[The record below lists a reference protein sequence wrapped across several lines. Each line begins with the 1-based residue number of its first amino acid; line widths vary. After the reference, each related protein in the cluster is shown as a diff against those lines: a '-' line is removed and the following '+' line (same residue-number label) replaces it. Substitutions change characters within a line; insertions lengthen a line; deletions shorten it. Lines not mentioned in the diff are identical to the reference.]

1 MKLEKTDKIIIGDLD
16 EMPDGEMLM
25 KVQNGCHNL
34 MMRQYFYDIE
44 HIYVNINWFSSKLV
58 NLETL
63 ETHTI
68 HEIRNIMFPSYITC
82 GWHLT
87 YFGDVNFIVNKLANF
102 SHQNYNTSLYN
113 RNYILECLKAK
124 QNPFIKKNR
133 TVGFIDINLNNYLPV
148 IKSLG
153 EEETKKKLMDL
164 HNNDVIDLD

>member
-87 YFGDVNFIVNKLANF
+87 YFGDVDFIVNKLANF